1 MPCMKNTQ
9 LDPVLGGQN
18 CYKLL
23 GTVNSGKR
31 IVD

>member
-1 MPCMKNTQ
+1 MRENAQ

-23 GTVNSGKR
+23 GTVNSGKK